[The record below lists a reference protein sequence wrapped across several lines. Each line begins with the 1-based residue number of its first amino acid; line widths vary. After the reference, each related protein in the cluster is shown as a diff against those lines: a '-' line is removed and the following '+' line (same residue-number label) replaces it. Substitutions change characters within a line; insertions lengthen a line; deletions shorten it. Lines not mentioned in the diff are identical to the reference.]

1 MQDREVMYFLQTTN
15 GIGKKTIHRLWDYF
29 GSGDAIYGALEKELE
44 QLLQPSQL
52 RTFLRD
58 REKRCLSDE
67 LHKLQQRGIS
77 YYSIWDEEYPKRL
90 HMIEDRP
97 NGLFVRGSLPKENQL
112 VISIVG
118 TRKHSYYGEKYTRQF
133 AGLLA
138 ERGIPIVSGMA
149 RGIDGI
155 AQQTAIT
162 NGGSTYAVLGCGV
175 DICYPQE
182 HKKLYNQIISCG
194 GIISEYPPGTMPAPG
209 LFPMRNRI
217 ISGLCDVLFVMEA
230 REKSGTLITVDMAL
244 EQGKEVWVLP
254 GRVDDVLSKGCNRLI
269 SQGAGMLPEAEEF
282 LEELKGMCL
291 KYGGG
296 GGERGVSNGDVK
308 ASNEKTLG
316 IQNKVAI
323 EIDKREK
330 EQSLGTLDGLSEL
343 EQVVIA
349 VLDYQPLSLT
359 CIYEEVNL
367 HRDGNK
373 TSEKSEEWER
383 DVLEKETD
391 ESKNI
396 ITYSLQQVS
405 SALIGLCMKKL
416 AKQLSGNYY
425 IRC

>member
-15 GIGKKTIHRLWDYF
+15 GIGKKTIQRLWSHF
-29 GSGDAIYGALEKELE
+29 GSGAGIYAAAEQELKS
-44 QLLQPSQL
+44 LLQPSQL

-67 LHKLQQRGIS
+67 LHKLQQRGIT
-77 YYSIWDEEYPKRL
+77 YYSVWDKEYPKRL
-90 HMIEDRP
+90 RMIEDRP
-97 NGLFVRGSLPKENQL
+97 NGLFVRGSLPAENQL

-155 AQQTAIT
+155 AQQTAIA

-182 HKKLYNQIISCG
+182 HKKLYNQILSCG

-269 SQGAGMLPEAEEF
+269 AQGAGILPEAMEF
-282 LEELKGMCL
+282 VTELDGLIL
-291 KYGGG
+291 KYGSSSIG
-296 GGERGVSNGDVK
+296 
-308 ASNEKTLG
+308 NEKSNRIVCNG
-316 IQNKVAI
+316 NCN
-323 EIDKREK
+323 EK
-330 EQSLGTLDGLSEL
+330 ERFANDNFQDKAPRLYDNLSPL
-343 EQVVIA
+343 EKKVMKQ
-349 VLDYQPLSLT
+349 LDYQPCSLSS
-359 CIYEEVNL
+359 IYEKVMKEN
-367 HRDGNK
+367 D
-373 TSEKSEEWER
+373 SEYSEE
-383 DVLEKETD
+383 VIVKNNG
-391 ESKNI
+391 ESAGEYACSI
-396 ITYSLQQVS
+396 QQIS
-405 SALIGLCMKKL
+405 TALVDLCMKNI
-416 AKQLSGNYY
+416 AKQMNGNYY

>member
-52 RTFLRD
+52 RTILRD
-58 REKRCLSDE
+58 REKRCPADE
-67 LHKLQQRGIS
+67 LYKLKQRGIS

-90 HMIEDRP
+90 HMIEDKP
-97 NGLFVRGSLPKENQL
+97 NGLFVCGSLPVENQL

-133 AGLLA
+133 AGMLA

-155 AQQTAIT
+155 AQQTAIAC
-162 NGGSTYAVLGCGV
+162 GGKTYAVLGCGV

-182 HKKLYNQIISCG
+182 HKKLYNQILSGG

-269 SQGAGMLPEAEEF
+269 SQGAGILPDVAEF
-282 LEELKGMCL
+282 MEELDGMCL
-291 KYGGG
+291 KYGGS
-296 GGERGVSNGDVK
+296 GEQCRDSKQGEDR
-308 ASNEKTLG
+308 ASG
-316 IQNKVAI
+316 
-323 EIDKREK
+323 
-330 EQSLGTLDGLSEL
+330 SLDGLSEL
-343 EQVVIA
+343 EQAVIA
-349 VLDYQPLSLT
+349 ALDYQPLSLN
-359 CIYEEVNL
+359 CIYEKVNI
-367 HRDGNK
+367 HRDNDAWRDK
-373 TSEKSEEWER
+373 TSKLLKEGENEDFGEEA
-383 DVLEKETD
+383 VNQLE
-391 ESKNI
+391 ESKDI
-396 ITYSLQQVS
+396 IAYSLQQVS
-405 SALIGLCMKKL
+405 STLVGLCMKKF
-416 AKQLSGNYY
+416 AKQLSGNFY